1 MNESDLW
8 QDFESS
14 GSVSGYLRYK
24 SSQDHT
30 GQSEKAGENRAD
42 GNNRIG
48 TCYGRDHNKGP
59 D

>member
-14 GSVSGYLRYK
+14 CSVSGYLRYK

-48 TCYGRDHNKGP
+48 ASRSESGRG
-59 D
+59 

>member
-24 SSQDHT
+24 SSQGHT

-48 TCYGRDHNKGP
+48 ASRSESGRG
-59 D
+59 